1 MRMKLLLTISLLA
14 AALQIAPV
22 AYAQG
27 RQRGGGGG
35 AGGGGSAAMSNLSP
49 EERQKVMNAR
59 KGAMQDPSVTSARQ
73 KLQAAQKEFHEALD
87 AAMLK
92 ADPSLKPILDKMP
105 KGHEGHTRG
114 GGGEPEG

>member
-1 MRMKLLLTISLLA
+1 MKLLIAISILA

-22 AYAQG
+22 AYSQGGG
-27 RQRGGGGG
+27 RQRGGG
-35 AGGGGSAAMSNLSP
+35 AGGGGGQMGSLTP

-59 KGAMQDPSVTSARQ
+59 RQAMNDPSVSSARE
-73 KLQAAQKEFHEALD
+73 KAQAAQKEFKEALD

-92 ADPSLKPILDKMP
+92 VDPSLKPILDKMP
-105 KGHEGHTRG
+105 KGHEHARGG